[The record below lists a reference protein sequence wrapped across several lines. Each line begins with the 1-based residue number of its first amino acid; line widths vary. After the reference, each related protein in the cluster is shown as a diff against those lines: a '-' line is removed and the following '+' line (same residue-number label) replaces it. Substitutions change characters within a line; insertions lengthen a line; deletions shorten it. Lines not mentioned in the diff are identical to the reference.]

1 MGLWDDGVRWHL
13 EQVEGPDL
21 ELDPLTVAVVR
32 DDHLRAANG
41 TAEDDYI
48 ERLIRVSYH
57 RGERKSWRS
66 WCTQEWALVL
76 DGFPWCSGEIWLPR
90 PPIQAVVSVEYID
103 SDGNEQTWGGSP
115 LPYAVSL
122 PSGLTA
128 GKAVLRPAYN
138 QTWPTTRCQP
148 DAVTVT
154 YRAGYP
160 EVGSPATCDIPE
172 DLQHARLL
180 LIGELYKQRSLSVHA
195 FNQNP
200 AIVQADNIFRDYRA
214 Y

>member
-1 MGLWDDGVRWHL
+1 MPWDEGVRWHL
-13 EQVEGPDL
+13 EQVEAPDMT
-21 ELDPLTVAVVR
+21 LDALSVPFVR

-41 TAEDDYI
+41 TAENDYI
-48 ERLIRVSYH
+48 ERLIAVSYQ
-57 RGERKSWRS
+57 RAERKSWRS
-66 WCTQEWALVL
+66 ILTQDWALVL
-76 DGFPWCSGEIWLPR
+76 DRFPCSGAIVLPR
-90 PPIQAVVSVEYID
+90 PPLQEVLSIEYVD
-103 SDGNEQTWGGSP
+103 ENGDEQTWSGSP
-115 LPYAVSL
+115 QPYIVSR
-122 PSGLTA
+122 PSGPTA
-128 GKAVLRPAYN
+128 GKAVIRPAYD
-138 QTWPTTRCQP
+138 QLWPTIRYQP

-160 EVGSPATCDIPE
+160 EIGSPATSCDIPE

-200 AIVQADNIFRDYRA
+200 AIVQADAIFREYRA